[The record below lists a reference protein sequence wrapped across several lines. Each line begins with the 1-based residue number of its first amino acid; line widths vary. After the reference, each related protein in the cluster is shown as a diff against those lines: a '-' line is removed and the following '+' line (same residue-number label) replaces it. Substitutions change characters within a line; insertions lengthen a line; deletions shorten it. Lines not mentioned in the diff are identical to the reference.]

1 MYEQEAYC
9 NMLVKY
15 REELTRPVDEAMDFL
30 KRVEAQLD
38 SISGAAAAGKN
49 LLQPLFISRTWSYGG
64 RVFFITIYML
74 AALGLPHWEMVVL
87 DSGSG
92 CSGSCH
98 SELAWHLNL
107 IID

>member
-64 RVFFITIYML
+64 RVFFYYHIYARGTRL
-74 AALGLPHWEMVVL
+74 TSLGN
-87 DSGSG
+87 G
-92 CSGSCH
+92 CFG
-98 SELAWHLNL
+98 
-107 IID
+107 

>member
-38 SISGAAAAGKN
+38 SISGAAGGSTRLSLAGKN
-49 LLQPLFISRTWSYGG
+49 LLQLLFISRTWSYGG
-64 RVFFITIYML
+64 RVFFYFTRYICSRYSAYLIGKWLFWIVGAVALDL
-74 AALGLPHWEMVVL
+74 AIV
-87 DSGSG
+87 S
-92 CSGSCH
+92 
-98 SELAWHLNL
+98 
-107 IID
+107 